1 MPLHFHFTQD
11 TDAAQI
17 QLFAK
22 VVKCMLDNNSTIE
35 NEKWLEDCTLPQEV
49 QNLSQLY
56 DICHTSK
63 KETTFYITTPRYENL
78 EYVAMRSQQI
88 PNIDVNRILLI
99 LQPHFNAFKADTIQ
113 ESYINLVDR
122 LLGSF
127 ISINTELTNFFLNLA
142 DEADSFSWDDKYGP
156 CFFDRERFSAVR
168 DRIVG
173 IELQAHHIG
182 GYTSTMHD
190 TAKAILMSL
199 LYQCGFLTFW
209 CCLVDILSFPG
220 SDEKE
225 KEVMKNL
232 SDYLLTN
239 YANVYVY
246 NIVVENNPI
255 ESGDLALQRGSTEN
269 TTRIKIYLTRYDDS
283 PVLLRLDLPHK
294 GCPYVH
300 MNIEENGNN
309 RHILL
314 SNEAYGSEYDHVFNN
329 LAKALLRYNFN
340 VIEYVH
346 SPVDQDEVI
355 FRDMRYRK
363 ALLNY
368 APCSFYCLAFSDLK
382 INEEPNCI
390 THPFII
396 QARNTL
402 VELLEEGGYNKEELL
417 SLDPPNLLEMA
428 YQALLE

>member
-22 VVKCMLDNNSTIE
+22 VVKCMLDNNSIIE
-35 NEKWLEDCTLPQEV
+35 NEKWLVCTLPQEV
-49 QNLSQLY
+49 QNFSQLY
-56 DICHTSK
+56 DICHKSQ

-78 EYVAMRSQQI
+78 EYVTMRSQQI

-99 LQPHFNAFKADTIQ
+99 LQPHFNAFKTDTIQ

-142 DEADSFSWDDKYGP
+142 NEAGSFSWDEKYGP

-168 DRIVG
+168 DWIVG
-173 IELQAHHIG
+173 IEMQAHHIG
-182 GYTSTMHD
+182 RYTSTMHD

-246 NIVVENNPI
+246 NIVVENNPL

-329 LAKALLRYNFN
+329 LANALLRYNFN

-346 SPVDQDEVI
+346 SPVEQDEVI

-368 APCSFYCLAFSDLK
+368 APCSFYCLAFSDLN
-382 INEEPNCI
+382 INDEPECI
-390 THPFII
+390 TNPFII

-428 YQALLE
+428 YKELLN

>member
-1 MPLHFHFTQD
+1 MPFHFHFTQD
-11 TDAAQI
+11 IDAAQI

-22 VVKCMLDNNSTIE
+22 VVKCMLDDEFSMKNAQ
-35 NEKWLEDCTLPQEV
+35 WVDCAMPQEV
-49 QNLSQLY
+49 QNLQQLQNLCDSGQIGSY
-56 DICHTSK
+56 
-63 KETTFYITTPRYENL
+63 FQITTPRYEGL
-78 EYVAMRSQQI
+78 EYVSKRSQQI
-88 PNIDVNRILLI
+88 PNLDASLHLSA
-99 LQPHFNAFKADTIQ
+99 LQPQFYAFKADTIQ
-113 ESYINLVDR
+113 LSYVTLVNSLLASFVFINTDLTNYFFNRAYED
-122 LLGSF
+122 GSF
-127 ISINTELTNFFLNLA
+127 NWNG
-142 DEADSFSWDDKYGP
+142 KYGP
-156 CFFDRERFSAVR
+156 CFFDRERFSLAR
-168 DRIVG
+168 DRIIG
-173 IELQAHHIG
+173 IEMQARNHG
-182 GYTSTMHD
+182 GYTSTTQD
-190 TAKAILMSL
+190 TAKVILMSL

-209 CCLVDILSFPG
+209 CCMVDILSFPG

-255 ESGDLALQRGSTEN
+255 ESGDLALQRGSAEN
-269 TTRIKIYLTRYDDS
+269 TTRVKLYLTREDGS
-283 PVLLRLDLPHK
+283 PVLLRLDLPHE
-294 GCPYVH
+294 GYPYVH
-300 MNIEENGNN
+300 LNIEENGNN
-309 RHILL
+309 NHIPL
-314 SNEAYGSEYDHVFNN
+314 SAEAHGDEYDHVFNN

-355 FRDMRYRK
+355 IRDMRYRT
-363 ALLNY
+363 ALLNL

-402 VELLEEGGYNKEELL
+402 VELLGKDGYNKEELL

>member
-1 MPLHFHFTQD
+1 MPFHFHFTQD
-11 TDAAQI
+11 IDAAQI

-22 VVKCMLDNNSTIE
+22 VVKCMLDDEFSMKNAQ
-35 NEKWLEDCTLPQEV
+35 WVDCAMPQEV
-49 QNLSQLY
+49 QNLQQLQDLCDSGQIGSY
-56 DICHTSK
+56 
-63 KETTFYITTPRYENL
+63 FQITTPRYECL
-78 EYVAMRSQQI
+78 EYVSKRSQQI
-88 PNIDVNRILLI
+88 PNLDASLRLSA
-99 LQPHFNAFKADTIQ
+99 LQPLFNAFKADTIQ
-113 ESYINLVDR
+113 MPYIKLVDC
-122 LLGSF
+122 LLYSF

-142 DEADSFSWDDKYGP
+142 FEAGSFSWDKKYGP

-168 DRIVG
+168 DEIVH
-173 IELQAHHIG
+173 IEMQANHIE

-209 CCLVDILSFPG
+209 YCMVDILSFPG

-246 NIVVENNPI
+246 NTVVENNPI
-255 ESGDLALQRGSTEN
+255 EGGEVALQRGSAEN
-269 TTRIKIYLTRYDDS
+269 TTRVKLYLTREDDS
-283 PVLLRLDLPHK
+283 PVLLRLDLPHE
-294 GCPYVH
+294 GYPYVH
-300 MNIEENGNN
+300 LNIEENGNN
-309 RHILL
+309 NHIPL
-314 SNEAYGSEYDHVFNN
+314 SGEAHGDEYDHVFDN
-329 LAKALLRYNFN
+329 LEKALLRYNFN

-346 SPVDQDEVI
+346 SPVAQDKVI
-355 FRDMRYRK
+355 IKDMRYRTT
-363 ALLNY
+363 LLNY

-402 VELLEEGGYNKEELL
+402 VELLGKDGYNKDELL

-428 YQALLE
+428 YKELLN

>member
-11 TDAAQI
+11 IDAAQI

-22 VVKCMLDNNSTIE
+22 VVKCMLDDEFSMKNAQ
-35 NEKWLEDCTLPQEV
+35 WVDCAMPQEV
-49 QNLSQLY
+49 QNLQQLQNLCDSGQIGSY
-56 DICHTSK
+56 
-63 KETTFYITTPRYENL
+63 FQITTPRYEGL
-78 EYVAMRSQQI
+78 EYVSKRSQQI
-88 PNIDVNRILLI
+88 PNLDASLHLSA
-99 LQPHFNAFKADTIQ
+99 LQPQFYAFKADTIQ
-113 ESYINLVDR
+113 LSYVTLVNSLLASFVFINTDLTNYFFNRAYED
-122 LLGSF
+122 GSF
-127 ISINTELTNFFLNLA
+127 NWNG
-142 DEADSFSWDDKYGP
+142 KYGP
-156 CFFDRERFSAVR
+156 CFFDRERFSLAR
-168 DRIVG
+168 DRIIG
-173 IELQAHHIG
+173 IEMQARNHG
-182 GYTSTMHD
+182 GYTSTMQD

-209 CCLVDILSFPG
+209 CCMVDILSFPG

-255 ESGDLALQRGSTEN
+255 ESGDLALQRGSAEN
-269 TTRIKIYLTRYDDS
+269 TTRVKLYLTREDGS
-283 PVLLRLDLPHK
+283 PVLLRLDLPHE
-294 GCPYVH
+294 GYPYVH
-300 MNIEENGNN
+300 LNIEENGNN
-309 RHILL
+309 NHIPL
-314 SNEAYGSEYDHVFNN
+314 SAEAHGDEYDHVFDN
-329 LAKALLRYNFN
+329 LEKALLRYNFN
-340 VIEYVH
+340 VTEYVH

-355 FRDMRYRK
+355 IRDMRHRT
-363 ALLNY
+363 ALLNL

-402 VELLEEGGYNKEELL
+402 VELLGKDGYNKEELL